1 MLLQVFKLR
10 IENKA
15 TGDCWYVFRRY
26 TDFVRLCSRLKHKYP
41 HITQHLPRKRWLGN
55 NFDPV
60 FLEERLH
67 GLQSLVNAILR
78 ESELLNSQQIQ
89 DFFCLNEPPV
99 YSETNEE
106 SRVMYSFFSS
116 CGRFWPVT

>member
-1 MLLQVFKLR
+1 M
-10 IENKA
+10 
-15 TGDCWYVFRRY
+15 
-26 TDFVRLCSRLKHKYP
+26 
-41 HITQHLPRKRWLGN
+41 GN

-67 GLQSLVNAILR
+67 GLQNLVNAILG
-78 ESELLNSQQIQ
+78 ESELLNLQQIQ

-106 SRVMYSFFSS
+106 SRVSDLFNKKFYLCYTLTVFLL
-116 CGRFWPVT
+116 GNV

>member
-1 MLLQVFKLR
+1 MLCCQVFKLR
-10 IENKA
+10 IENKR

-26 TDFVRLCSRLKHKYP
+26 TDFVRLCNRLKHKYP
-41 HITQHLPRKRWLGN
+41 QITQHLPRKRWLGN

-67 GLQSLVNAILR
+67 GLQNLVNAIVN
-78 ESELLNSQQIQ
+78 ETELLTSQQIQ

-106 SRVMYSFFSS
+106 SRVKKS
-116 CGRFWPVT
+116 V